1 MLDGQKLADPVLMG
15 IDLNIVSWTLLDE
28 RNTIAEMLNQNP
40 LVWFSAYTQIQVRT
54 LSAFGREILDLL
66 DSSMAEGSVDA
77 QAFDRA
83 YGMFWLWLL
92 GAYEVTR
99 TMCQAKSC
107 FTEELSTKLIT
118 LKKRLSALRMP
129 FAKQEY
135 EGRRTPIKNEAS
147 VCSMD
152 TMAKDFKF
160 EINGTALSVRD
171 LISAF
176 ESVFGNI
183 KGEDVLSDHR
193 DSYPGTS

>member
-1 MLDGQKLADPVLMG
+1 M
-15 IDLNIVSWTLLDE
+15 DE
-28 RNTIAEMLNQNP
+28 RDTISEMLNQNP
-40 LVWFSAYTQIQVRT
+40 LIGFSIYTQIQVRT
-54 LSAFGREILDLL
+54 LSAFGQEILDLL

-77 QAFDRA
+77 QALNRA

-107 FTEELSTKLIT
+107 FTAELSTKLID
-118 LKKRLSALRMP
+118 LKKRLSALRIP

-135 EGRRTPIKNEAS
+135 EKKTTPIKAEAS
-147 VCSMD
+147 IYGVDRMR
-152 TMAKDFKF
+152 KDFKF
-160 EINGTALSVRD
+160 EITGTVLSVRD

-183 KGEDVLSDHR
+183 KREDVLSDHR
-193 DSYPGTS
+193 ASYRGTS

>member
-1 MLDGQKLADPVLMG
+1 M
-15 IDLNIVSWTLLDE
+15 DE
-28 RNTIAEMLNQNP
+28 RNTIDEMLNQNP
-40 LVWFSAYTQIQVRT
+40 LIGFSVYTQIQVRT
-54 LSAFGREILDLL
+54 LSAFGQEILDLL
-66 DSSMAEGSVDA
+66 DSSMAEGSMDG
-77 QAFDRA
+77 QAFNRA

-107 FTEELSTKLIT
+107 FTAELSTKLFG

-135 EGRRTPIKNEAS
+135 EKEKTPIKDEAS
-147 VCSMD
+147 AYGVD
-152 TMAKDFKF
+152 TMRKDLRF
-160 EINGTALSVRD
+160 EIKGTVLSVRD

-183 KGEDVLSDHR
+183 KLEDILSDHR
-193 DSYPGTS
+193 ASYRGAS